1 MKQLEL
7 NNFELN
13 FLQVLGIN
21 YINGEFINTNNN
33 SKFSLN
39 SISGSEDENE
49 TLDIYTLANNNT
61 DIEIRKYSSPDG
73 ETSSI
78 CIKKNEYK
86 YVIEIGH
93 YIWPIFIA
101 IEDLKND
108 KKCKFEPIYSI
119 AISKEKDQPFIKT
132 DIGENF
138 LNISKIVCSK
148 DKIYT
153 CAAVHGDIIIN
164 LGYEY
169 DYSKEIYTKI
179 LKEKIDGFK
188 NEEAK
193 HFFNNML
200 PSITDAY
207 ESIPKS
213 IDNIANYKVKKL

>member
-39 SISGSEDENE
+39 SISGSEDKNE
-49 TLDIYTLANNNT
+49 SLDIYTLANNNT

-73 ETSSI
+73 EASSI

-86 YVIEIGH
+86 YAIIRH

-101 IEDLKND
+101 IEDLK
-108 KKCKFEPIYSI
+108 CKFEPICYI
-119 AISKEKDQPFIKT
+119 AISKEKDQSFIKT
-132 DIGENF
+132 DIGENY
-138 LNISKIVCSK
+138 ISKIVCSK

-153 CAAVHGDIIIN
+153 NAAVYGDIIIY

-169 DYSKEIYTKI
+169 DYSKENYTKI
-179 LKEKIDGFK
+179 LKEKIDDFK

-207 ESIPKS
+207 ESTSKS
-213 IDNIANYKVKKL
+213 IAKCKIKKI

>member
-7 NNFELN
+7 NNSELN

-33 SKFSLN
+33 NSKFSLN
-39 SISGSEDENE
+39 SISGSEDKNE
-49 TLDIYTLANNNT
+49 SLDIYTLANNNT

-73 ETSSI
+73 EASSI
-78 CIKKNEYK
+78 CIKKNQYK
-86 YVIEIGH
+86 YAIIRH

-101 IEDLKND
+101 IEDLK
-108 KKCKFEPIYSI
+108 CKFEPICYI

-132 DIGENF
+132 DIEENF
-138 LNISKIVCSK
+138 LNISKIMCSK

-153 CAAVHGDIIIN
+153 CATVHGDIIIN

-169 DYSKEIYTKI
+169 DYSKENYTKI
-179 LKEKIDGFK
+179 LKEKIDDFK

-207 ESIPKS
+207 ESISKS
-213 IDNIANYKVKKL
+213 IAKCKIKKI